1 MRRPAGCVK
10 GIRYRTVHRM
20 TRERLLDLFKNLQV
34 WKRHGVRAPHKPL
47 LLLLALGRV
56 LNNKDRLVSYSEIE
70 VPMKELLRRFGPPR
84 GSFRPEYPFS
94 RLPRDQLWDIPGS
107 ENLFRIPG
115 REYRVRDLKERDVKG
130 GFPVWVYDFLRRHSD
145 IARDAAQGLLDA
157 HFPESLHDEIRAA
170 TGIPYTWEVRE
181 TPKRRRDPAF
191 RRHVLREYQ
200 YRCAVCN
207 FDVRL
212 GDDLIGL
219 EAAHIMWVASRRAGQ
234 GSKWTG
240 PMWAAPQGI
249 GPWRGRPESRRRE
262 LQGAYIKRSPWS
274 KRTSSMVSGF
284 PGEVSPCPS
293 EPSGTPPTRVCAL
306 AL

>member
-1 MRRPAGCVK
+1 
-10 GIRYRTVHRM
+10 M

-70 VPMKELLRRFGPPR
+70 VPMKGLLRRFGPPR
-84 GSFRPEYPFS
+84 GSFHPEYPFS

-115 REYRVRDLKERDVKG
+115 REYRVRELRDHDVKG

-191 RRHVLREYQ
+191 RRHVLREYE

-219 EAAHIMWVASRRAGQ
+219 EAAHIMWVAAG
-234 GSKWTG
+234 G
-240 PMWAAPQGI
+240 PDKVANGLALCGMHHKALD
-249 GPWRGRPESRRRE
+249 RGAVG
-262 LQGAYIKRSPWS
+262 LKAVGANYKVLI
-274 KRTSSMVSGF
+274 SS
-284 PGEVSPCPS
+284 EVHGQS
-293 EPSGTPPTRVCAL
+293 EPVRWFLDFHGKYLRAPRNRLVHPKPEFVRWHYKEVFRRPPL
-306 AL
+306 A

>member
-1 MRRPAGCVK
+1 
-10 GIRYRTVHRM
+10 M

-70 VPMKELLRRFGPPR
+70 VPMKGLLRRFGPPR
-84 GSFRPEYPFS
+84 GSFHPEYPFS

-115 REYRVRDLKERDVKG
+115 REYRVRELRDRDVKG

-191 RRHVLREYQ
+191 RRHVLREYE

-219 EAAHIMWVASRRAGQ
+219 EAAHIMWVAAG
-234 GSKWTG
+234 G
-240 PMWAAPQGI
+240 PDKVANGLALCGMHHKALD
-249 GPWRGRPESRRRE
+249 RGAVG
-262 LQGAYIKRSPWS
+262 LKAVGANYKVLI
-274 KRTSSMVSGF
+274 SS
-284 PGEVSPCPS
+284 EVHGQS
-293 EPSGTPPTRVCAL
+293 EPVRWFLDFHGKYLRAPRNRLVHPNPEFVRWHYKEVFRRPPL
-306 AL
+306 A

>member
-1 MRRPAGCVK
+1 
-10 GIRYRTVHRM
+10 M

-70 VPMKELLRRFGPPR
+70 VPMKGLLRRFGPPR
-84 GSFRPEYPFS
+84 GSFHPEYPFS

-191 RRHVLREYQ
+191 RRHVLREYE

-219 EAAHIMWVASRRAGQ
+219 EAAHIMWVAAG
-234 GSKWTG
+234 G
-240 PMWAAPQGI
+240 PDRVANGLALCGLHHKALD
-249 GPWRGRPESRRRE
+249 RGAFG
-262 LQGAYIKRSPWS
+262 LQADRGNYKVL
-274 KRTSSMVSGF
+274 VSG
-284 PGEVSPCPS
+284 EVHGQSGPIRWFLDYHDKPLRPPRNRRLGPDPEFVSWHRKEVFRHPS
-293 EPSGTPPTRVCAL
+293 LG
-306 AL
+306 

>member
-1 MRRPAGCVK
+1 
-10 GIRYRTVHRM
+10 M

-56 LNNKDRLVSYSEIE
+56 LNNKERLVSYSEIE
-70 VPMKELLRRFGPPR
+70 APMKGLLRRFGPPR
-84 GSFRPEYPFS
+84 GSFHPEYPFS

-107 ENLFRIPG
+107 EDLFRIPG
-115 REYRVRDLKERDVKG
+115 REYRVRDLKELGVKG

-170 TGIPYTWEVRE
+170 TGIPYSWEVRE
-181 TPKRRRDPAF
+181 TPERRRDPAF
-191 RRHVLREYQ
+191 RRQVLREYE

-219 EAAHIMWVASRRAGQ
+219 EAAHIMWVAAG
-234 GSKWTG
+234 G
-240 PMWAAPQGI
+240 PDKVANGLALCGLHHKALDRGAFGLEAAG
-249 GPWRGRPESRRRE
+249 GNYKV
-262 LQGAYIKRSPWS
+262 L
-274 KRTSSMVSGF
+274 VSG
-284 PGEVSPCPS
+284 EVHGQSGPIRWFLDYHDKPLRPPRNRRLDPDPEFVSWHRKEVFRHPS
-293 EPSGTPPTRVCAL
+293 LG
-306 AL
+306 